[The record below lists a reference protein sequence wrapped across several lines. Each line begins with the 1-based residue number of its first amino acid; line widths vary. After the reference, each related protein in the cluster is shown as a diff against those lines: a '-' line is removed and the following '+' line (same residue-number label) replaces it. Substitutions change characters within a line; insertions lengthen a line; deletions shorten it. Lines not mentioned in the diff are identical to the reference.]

1 VIVGQEEFNRLVL
14 DGSVL
19 CDDDVL
25 TAAKASAQDLSTRE
39 GDTHTIP
46 HNTEL
51 HAFHKLHTL
60 WLYAKDC
67 YSLILSLFL
76 TITTVPHLY
85 FIDLFLC
92 STSLSVLI
100 SLLLPLLARIS
111 PLRITCS
118 YSYSSFLSLMHIV
131 FMCMYTMCVCV
142 YLCVCA
148 CVCVFVCVAGSFSK
162 TQKIS
167 DSERFPSDEV
177 TIKQLAEMSRV
188 LKDRLADLLDEKER
202 IFNHRLKMSKLF
214 RSFLSTGDLDAGL
227 LLLADADEVTVK
239 DEKRRNYALNMGD
252 RKDRDESDTRA
263 DEAWTLALRLEKSA
277 KKLSTG
283 DEVKLRRKVTEYK
296 L

>member
-1 VIVGQEEFNRLVL
+1 
-14 DGSVL
+14 
-19 CDDDVL
+19 
-25 TAAKASAQDLSTRE
+25 
-39 GDTHTIP
+39 
-46 HNTEL
+46 
-51 HAFHKLHTL
+51 
-60 WLYAKDC
+60 
-67 YSLILSLFL
+67 
-76 TITTVPHLY
+76 
-85 FIDLFLC
+85 
-92 STSLSVLI
+92 
-100 SLLLPLLARIS
+100 
-111 PLRITCS
+111 
-118 YSYSSFLSLMHIV
+118 
-131 FMCMYTMCVCV
+131 MC
-142 YLCVCA
+142 A
-148 CVCVFVCVAGSFSK
+148 CVFVCAAGSFSK
-162 TQKIS
+162 AQKIS

-214 RSFLSTGDLDAGL
+214 RSFLSTGDLDSGL

-283 DEVKLRRKVTEYK
+283 DEVKLRKKVTEYK